1 MGYPIINENSS
12 QLYPQI
18 LNDLPSSLVGYV
30 KFPSRYNVA
39 NPYNESIAL
48 MKEDR
53 GTLSKYDEEIA
64 RGIINEA
71 AELMADTIWMSK
83 SVIFTRIKYQNKT
96 AEAVR
101 DEILPLCR
109 RKYEEYLEEEIL
121 YFTHDYASK
130 VDDKE
135 KTKQAILNQL
145 EHLWDMFVK
154 RFENALDDADK
165 SVNINKKP
173 DQVEKPKEENTF
185 NIDDKTTATMDEA
198 KSDPTQNFMTGQV
211 VSMKDL
217 DVETANAIL
226 ESIENDPALVAA
238 KKNNLLEGGFSLDS
252 VKTLSSVTTSGEKM
266 SFEETMS
273 IIEKEKA
280 ILDDLEKTYYA
291 YGGYDQRYAYRGYFI
306 GSYMDEANATR
317 STASMTMEA
326 TSNTIAAVGAT
337 AGLATSALNAIP
349 LIPVIA
355 EQAISYIFECTL
367 GYAMTFTQS
376 IAEIVLDVPSYLV
389 DRTAYWTT
397 EYIKDQSE
405 LLSELTG
412 DFDQLVDLE
421 KQKADLALSAAIEK
435 IAGDKIKVQS
445 YNWNNKVKNWT
456 ETVTN
461 IQEIIDRGPDAVQE
475 ILREQMG
482 NLLHDIYDEAGKA
495 HEEVRSEIYG
505 NVDIGAEATGKW
517 TAHKINVSAEF
528 ILKNTLDAVR
538 EEKENA
544 ALEVANMQYKAIT
557 QMRARLAVP
566 LPPES
571 DEPSVTT
578 PDS

>member
-1 MGYPIINENSS
+1 MLKFDETYELKNYDKVVLPLRIRRVSLGENVGAITSMLFNFS
-12 QLYPQI
+12 LIREDENNIDMQFVGAATELARIAVDTLEVELTLPRLALGWLI
-18 LNDLPSSLVGYV
+18 L
-30 KFPSRYNVA
+30 
-39 NPYNESIAL
+39 
-48 MKEDR
+48 
-53 GTLSKYDEEIA
+53 T
-64 RGIINEA
+64 
-71 AELMADTIWMSK
+71 
-83 SVIFTRIKYQNKT
+83 QNKT
-96 AEAVR
+96 AYDAYDFVISHTDPIFNSIE
-101 DEILPLCR
+101 
-109 RKYEEYLEEEIL
+109 
-121 YFTHDYASK
+121 
-130 VDDKE
+130 
-135 KTKQAILNQL
+135 NQTN
-145 EHLWDMFVK
+145 
-154 RFENALDDADK
+154 RALDSRFSRSDIISEEQSNYIKTAVIHKLNAAYTAYKNEIKDLLNTLAEI
-165 SVNINKKP
+165 VEGNISPPPKP
-173 DQVEKPKEENTF
+173 PEENTF
-185 NIDDKTTATMDEA
+185 NIDAKTTATMDEA

-217 DVETANAIL
+217 DVETANVIL
-226 ESIENDPALVAA
+226 ESIENDPALVEA

-326 TSNTIAAVGAT
+326 TTNTIAAVGAT

-505 NVDIGAEATGKW
+505 NVDVGAEATGKW

-557 QMRARLAVP
+557 QMRARLSVP